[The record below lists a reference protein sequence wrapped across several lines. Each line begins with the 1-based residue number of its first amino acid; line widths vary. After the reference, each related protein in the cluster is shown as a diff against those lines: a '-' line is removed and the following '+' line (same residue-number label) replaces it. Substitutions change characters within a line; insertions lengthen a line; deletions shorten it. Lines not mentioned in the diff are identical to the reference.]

1 MTEYSI
7 GTSSDSTRTILLA
20 IARGHTITLIY
31 PSESLRKISLNINI
45 PHGRFND

>member
-20 IARGHTITLIY
+20 IARGHTITIY
-31 PSESLRKISLNINI
+31 PLESLRKISLNINI

>member
-7 GTSSDSTRTILLA
+7 GTSSYSSGTILLA
-20 IARGHTITLIY
+20 IARGHTTLIY
-31 PSESLRKISLNINI
+31 PLESLRKISLNINI